1 MSTSQTMNRTATL
14 EPQLEQEQEI
24 MLNAQD
30 ATATVA
36 VKDLAKARR
45 FYEETLGLKAE
56 EESPN
61 AITYKAGRTRLLVY
75 PSSFAGTNQ
84 ATSVTWGVGDAFDA
98 ILRDLQSKGVPF
110 EHYDGLPQ
118 VTRDGDVHHAQG
130 LKLAWF
136 KDPDGNL
143 HHLISI
149 PRR

>member
-1 MSTSQTMNRTATL
+1 MTMSQTMNRTATA
-14 EPQLEQEQEI
+14 EPQQDQEQEI
-24 MLNAQD
+24 LLNAQD

-45 FYEETLGLKAE
+45 FYGETLGLKTQ

-61 AITYKAGRTRLLVY
+61 AVTYQAGRTRLLVY

-84 ATSVTWGVGDAFDA
+84 ATSVTWGVGDDFDA
-98 ILRDLQSKGVPF
+98 ILRGLQAKGVPF
-110 EHYDGLPQ
+110 EHYDNLPQ
-118 VTRDGDVHHAQG
+118 VTRDGDVHHAEG

-143 HHLISI
+143 HHLIST
-149 PRR
+149 PKR

>member
-1 MSTSQTMNRTATL
+1 
-14 EPQLEQEQEI
+14 
-24 MLNAQD
+24 MLKNQD

-36 VKDLAKARR
+36 VKDLPKARR
-45 FYEETLGLKAE
+45 FYEEKLGLEAE

-61 AITYKAGRTRLLVY
+61 AVTYKAGGSRLLVY

-84 ATSVTWGVGDAFDA
+84 ATSVTWTVGDDFDA
-98 ILRDLQSKGVPF
+98 VLHDLQSKGVPF

-118 VTRDGDVHHAQG
+118 VTREGDVHHAEG

-143 HHLISI
+143 HHLISL